1 MQVPSD
7 SGQPAQERAQAISTE
22 TFAIHLPFSHLNM
35 FSRLLS
41 SGSIFRTLTQRVT
54 AARSDLLTA
63 SPFAA
68 ARTGTLT
75 PQVTATRGFKVRSSL
90 KKRCEHCFF
99 VHRRKKLFV
108 ICKENPKHKQRQ
120 G

>member
-1 MQVPSD
+1 
-7 SGQPAQERAQAISTE
+7 
-22 TFAIHLPFSHLNM
+22 M
-35 FSRLLS
+35 FSRFLS
-41 SGSIFRTLTQRVT
+41 SGALFRTLTQSTVASKT
-54 AARSDLLTA
+54 DFFGTNSFKATLKSGLSFNGLSNINRS
-63 SPFAA
+63 
-68 ARTGTLT
+68 
-75 PQVTATRGFKVRSSL
+75 PQFISTRGFKVRSSL